1 VLDEPFTTLDV
12 TGVALLEKLIQDYS
26 SQGGAV
32 LVTTHHPLSVNDLTQ
47 LTLGRRPEAAGELGM
62 SKVQSTLTKAFASTL
77 RRDLL
82 IAYKKKSDLFNP
94 FMFFLIVATL
104 FPIGISPEPEKLS
117 EISAGVLWISA
128 LLAALL
134 AMDNLFRADYEDGSL
149 EQLMLSPH
157 PLYFL
162 VLAKNIAH
170 WLVSGLP
177 VVLVSPLIAYMLSL
191 PEGAYITLF
200 LTLLLGTPV
209 LSLLGSIGVALT
221 VGLGSRGLI
230 LAVITLPMS
239 VPVLIAGTLAV
250 TQTLNGAELS
260 GFLAIMGAMLVAALT
275 LAPLA
280 SAAALRISVN

>member
-1 VLDEPFTTLDV
+1 MSAARSTL
-12 TGVALLEKLIQDYS
+12 A
-26 SQGGAV
+26 GAV
-32 LVTTHHPLSVNDLTQ
+32 V
-47 LTLGRRPEAAGELGM
+47 A
-62 SKVQSTLTKAFASTL
+62 TL

-82 IAYKKKSDLFNP
+82 IAYKRKNDLFNP
-94 FMFFLIVATL
+94 FMFFVLVATL
-104 FPIGISPEPEKLS
+104 FPIGISPEPEALG

-128 LLAALL
+128 LLASLL
-134 AMDNLFRADYEDGSL
+134 AMDNLFRADFEDGSL
-149 EQLMLSPH
+149 ELLMLSPH

-177 VVLVSPLIAYMLSL
+177 IVLVSPLIAYMLNF
-191 PEGAYITLF
+191 PEGAYSTLV

-239 VPVLIAGTLAV
+239 VPVLIAGTLTV
-250 TQTLNGAELS
+250 SQTLEGASLS
-260 GFLAIMGAMLVAALT
+260 GYLAIMGAMLVAALT

-280 SAAALRISVN
+280 SAVALRISVN

>member
-1 VLDEPFTTLDV
+1 M
-12 TGVALLEKLIQDYS
+12 S
-26 SQGGAV
+26 
-32 LVTTHHPLSVNDLTQ
+32 
-47 LTLGRRPEAAGELGM
+47 AAR
-62 SKVQSTLTKAFASTL
+62 STLAEAVVATL

-82 IAYKKKSDLFNP
+82 IAYKRKNDLFNP
-94 FMFFLIVATL
+94 FMFFVLVATL
-104 FPIGISPEPEKLS
+104 FPIGISPEPEVLG

-128 LLAALL
+128 LLASLL
-134 AMDNLFRADYEDGSL
+134 AMDNLFRADFEDGSL
-149 EQLMLSPH
+149 ELLMLSPH

-162 VLAKNIAH
+162 VLAKNVAH

-177 VVLVSPLIAYMLSL
+177 VVLVSPLIAYMLNF
-191 PEGAYITLF
+191 PEGAYSTLV

-209 LSLLGSIGVALT
+209 RSLLGSIGVALT

-239 VPVLIAGTLAV
+239 VPVLIAGTLTV
-250 TQTLNGAELS
+250 SQTLEGASLS
-260 GFLAIMGAMLVAALT
+260 GYLAIMGAMLVVALT

>member
-1 VLDEPFTTLDV
+1 VSAARSTL
-12 TGVALLEKLIQDYS
+12 A
-26 SQGGAV
+26 GAV
-32 LVTTHHPLSVNDLTQ
+32 V
-47 LTLGRRPEAAGELGM
+47 A
-62 SKVQSTLTKAFASTL
+62 TL

-82 IAYKKKSDLFNP
+82 IAYKRKNDLFNP
-94 FMFFLIVATL
+94 FMFFVLVATL
-104 FPIGISPEPEKLS
+104 FPIGISPEPEALG

-128 LLAALL
+128 LLASLL
-134 AMDNLFRADYEDGSL
+134 AMDNLFRADFEDGSL
-149 EQLMLSPH
+149 ELLMLSPH

-177 VVLVSPLIAYMLSL
+177 IVLVSPLIAYMLNF
-191 PEGAYITLF
+191 PEGAYSTLV

-239 VPVLIAGTLAV
+239 VPVLIAGTLTV
-250 TQTLNGAELS
+250 SQTLEGASLS
-260 GFLAIMGAMLVAALT
+260 GYLAIMGAMLIAALT

>member
-1 VLDEPFTTLDV
+1 MI
-12 TGVALLEKLIQDYS
+12 ALKRK
-26 SQGGAV
+26 
-32 LVTTHHPLSVNDLTQ
+32 N
-47 LTLGRRPEAAGELGM
+47 
-62 SKVQSTLTKAFASTL
+62 
-77 RRDLL
+77 
-82 IAYKKKSDLFNP
+82 DLFNP
-94 FMFFLIVATL
+94 FMFFVLVATL
-104 FPIGISPEPEKLS
+104 FPIGISPEPEVLG

-128 LLAALL
+128 LLASLL
-134 AMDNLFRADYEDGSL
+134 AMDNLFRADFEDGSL
-149 EQLMLSPH
+149 ELLMLSPH

-177 VVLVSPLIAYMLSL
+177 VVVVSPLIAYMLNF
-191 PEGAYITLF
+191 PDGAYLTLM

-239 VPVLIAGTLAV
+239 VPVLIAGTLTV
-250 TQTLNGAELS
+250 SQTLEGASLS
-260 GFLAIMGAMLVAALT
+260 GYLAIMGAMLVAALT

>member
-1 VLDEPFTTLDV
+1 MNTARSTL
-12 TGVALLEKLIQDYS
+12 AE
-26 SQGGAV
+26 AV
-32 LVTTHHPLSVNDLTQ
+32 L
-47 LTLGRRPEAAGELGM
+47 A
-62 SKVQSTLTKAFASTL
+62 TL

-82 IAYKKKSDLFNP
+82 IAYKRKNDLFNP
-94 FMFFLIVATL
+94 FMFFVLVATL
-104 FPIGISPEPEKLS
+104 FPIGISPEPEVLG
-117 EISAGVLWISA
+117 EISAGVLWSSA
-128 LLAALL
+128 LLASLL
-134 AMDNLFRADYEDGSL
+134 AMDNLFRADFEDGSL
-149 EQLMLSPH
+149 ELLMLSPH

-162 VLAKNIAH
+162 VLAKNVAH

-177 VVLVSPLIAYMLSL
+177 VVLVSPLIAYMLNF
-191 PEGAYITLF
+191 PEGAYSTLV

-239 VPVLIAGTLAV
+239 VPVLIAGTLTV
-250 TQTLNGAELS
+250 SQTLEGASLS
-260 GFLAIMGAMLVAALT
+260 GYLAIMGAMLVAALT

>member
-1 VLDEPFTTLDV
+1 
-12 TGVALLEKLIQDYS
+12 
-26 SQGGAV
+26 
-32 LVTTHHPLSVNDLTQ
+32 
-47 LTLGRRPEAAGELGM
+47 M
-62 SKVQSTLTKAFASTL
+62 SEVQSTLIKAFVSTL

-82 IAYKKKSDLFNP
+82 IAYKKKNDLFNP

-134 AMDNLFRADYEDGSL
+134 AMDNLFRADYEDGAL
-149 EQLMLSPH
+149 EQLLLSPH
-157 PLYFL
+157 PLYLL

-191 PEGAYITLF
+191 PEGAYVTLF

-221 VGLGSRGLI
+221 VGLGSRGLV

>member
-1 VLDEPFTTLDV
+1 MSAARSTL
-12 TGVALLEKLIQDYS
+12 A
-26 SQGGAV
+26 GAV
-32 LVTTHHPLSVNDLTQ
+32 V
-47 LTLGRRPEAAGELGM
+47 A
-62 SKVQSTLTKAFASTL
+62 TL

-82 IAYKKKSDLFNP
+82 IAYKRKSDLFNP
-94 FMFFLIVATL
+94 FMFFVLVATL
-104 FPIGISPEPEKLS
+104 FPIGISPEPEALG

-128 LLAALL
+128 LLASLL
-134 AMDNLFRADYEDGSL
+134 AMDNLFRADFEDGSL
-149 EQLMLSPH
+149 ELLMLSPH

-177 VVLVSPLIAYMLSL
+177 IVLVSPLIAYMLNF
-191 PEGAYITLF
+191 PEGAYSTLV

-239 VPVLIAGTLAV
+239 VPVLIAGTLTV
-250 TQTLNGAELS
+250 SQTLEGASLS
-260 GFLAIMGAMLVAALT
+260 GYLAIMGAMLVAALT

>member
-1 VLDEPFTTLDV
+1 MSAARSTL
-12 TGVALLEKLIQDYS
+12 A
-26 SQGGAV
+26 GAV
-32 LVTTHHPLSVNDLTQ
+32 V
-47 LTLGRRPEAAGELGM
+47 A
-62 SKVQSTLTKAFASTL
+62 TL

-82 IAYKKKSDLFNP
+82 IAYKRKNDLFNP
-94 FMFFLIVATL
+94 FMFFVLVATL
-104 FPIGISPEPEKLS
+104 FPIGISPEPEALG

-128 LLAALL
+128 LLASLL
-134 AMDNLFRADYEDGSL
+134 AMDNLFRADFEDGSL
-149 EQLMLSPH
+149 ELLMLSPH

-177 VVLVSPLIAYMLSL
+177 IVLVSPLIAYMLNF
-191 PEGAYITLF
+191 PEGAYSTLV

-239 VPVLIAGTLAV
+239 VPVLIAGTLTV
-250 TQTLNGAELS
+250 SQTLEGASLS
-260 GFLAIMGAMLVAALT
+260 GYLAIMGAMLIAALT

>member
-1 VLDEPFTTLDV
+1 MNKASSTL
-12 TGVALLEKLIQDYS
+12 A
-26 SQGGAV
+26 GAV
-32 LVTTHHPLSVNDLTQ
+32 L
-47 LTLGRRPEAAGELGM
+47 A
-62 SKVQSTLTKAFASTL
+62 TL

-82 IAYKKKSDLFNP
+82 IAYKRKNDLFNP
-94 FMFFLIVATL
+94 FMFFVLVATL
-104 FPIGISPEPEKLS
+104 FPIGISPEPEVLG

-128 LLAALL
+128 LLASLL
-134 AMDNLFRADYEDGSL
+134 AMDNLFRADFEDGSL
-149 EQLMLSPH
+149 ELLMLSPH

-162 VLAKNIAH
+162 VLAKNVAH

-177 VVLVSPLIAYMLSL
+177 VVLVSPLIAYMLNF
-191 PEGAYITLF
+191 PEGAYSTLV

-239 VPVLIAGTLAV
+239 VPVLIAGTLTV
-250 TQTLNGAELS
+250 SQTLEGASLS
-260 GFLAIMGAMLVAALT
+260 GYLAIMGAMLVAAFT

>member
-1 VLDEPFTTLDV
+1 MSAARSTL
-12 TGVALLEKLIQDYS
+12 A
-26 SQGGAV
+26 GAV
-32 LVTTHHPLSVNDLTQ
+32 V
-47 LTLGRRPEAAGELGM
+47 A
-62 SKVQSTLTKAFASTL
+62 TL

-82 IAYKKKSDLFNP
+82 IAYKRKNDLFNP
-94 FMFFLIVATL
+94 FMFFVLVATL
-104 FPIGISPEPEKLS
+104 FPIGISPEPEALGG
-117 EISAGVLWISA
+117 ISAGVLWISA
-128 LLAALL
+128 LLASLL
-134 AMDNLFRADYEDGSL
+134 AMDNLFRADFEDGSL
-149 EQLMLSPH
+149 ELLMLSPH

-177 VVLVSPLIAYMLSL
+177 VVLVSPLIAYMLNF
-191 PEGAYITLF
+191 PEGAYTTLV

-239 VPVLIAGTLAV
+239 VPVLIAGTLTV
-250 TQTLNGAELS
+250 SQTLEGASLS
-260 GFLAIMGAMLVAALT
+260 GYLAIMGAMLVAALT